1 MRDRRNRRSHHRRK
15 MELWSRSRSD
25 RPCGTSQF
33 QDRNELHPSAFHTTT
48 TTAVAAATTATMA
61 TAATVATP
69 AAATAFG
76 IDSASNTEGE
86 GSQNGS
92 HKQSFPHYI
101 NSISALPCA

>member
-1 MRDRRNRRSHHRRK
+1 
-15 MELWSRSRSD
+15 
-25 RPCGTSQF
+25 
-33 QDRNELHPSAFHTTT
+33 
-48 TTAVAAATTATMA
+48 MA